1 MKILSLS
8 RFLRQALICLVM
20 TALLLSPRSTSPVL
34 ADQWMEWLEQAACT
48 SMDAYCDL
56 GDYLPDELLW
66 LLADPPKP
74 NFQWNPVA
82 PPPLKF
88 NADDTVISAVNVPT
102 NFWLTPGSLD
112 EKFVTRV
119 FGIVNWFVR
128 WSPLVPA
135 CAWCFGDD
143 NVGISIWYAPAVR
156 PDLVLSR
163 FPPVQWYEY
172 SSYDQSER
180 TDWGDPA
187 FEVSAVTIWKID
199 IVTVVWIPPAPPV
212 INEWSWPFVPICRQK
227 PTPVKQVESVLI
239 RYPWQS
245 LGLYP

>member
-1 MKILSLS
+1 MKTLSLS
-8 RFLRQALICLVM
+8 RFLRRALVCLVM

-34 ADQWMEWLEQAACT
+34 AESWPEWLDQAACT
-48 SMDAYCDL
+48 GMDAYCDL
-56 GDYLPDELLW
+56 GDYLPDWLLW

-102 NFWLTPGSLD
+102 WFWLTSGSLD
-112 EKFVTRV
+112 DKFVPRTLV
-119 FGIVNWFVR
+119 LVTWFVWWR
-128 WSPLVPA
+128 PLVHA

-143 NVGISIWYAPAVR
+143 NVGISTGYLPTI
-156 PDLVLSR
+156 
-163 FPPVQWYEY
+163 PPHWYEY

-187 FEVSAVTIWKID
+187 FEVSALTIWKID
-199 IVTVVWIPPAPPV
+199 WVVIVCTPTLPPV
-212 INEWSWPFVPICRQK
+212 CTVDEGTWPFVPICRQK

-239 RYPWQS
+239 RHPWQS